1 MTKTELERAVRA
13 ILMEQLGAP
22 QVLSLDLPR
31 VQVDESDRL
40 DTGNPNDRV
49 WTHDLLTLS
58 QSPPAGR
65 GSDGHGEDHVP
76 LASDLRRGGLYH
88 RGTADGLQ
96 PVRFRHR
103 RSRSGDLDPKAA
115 RFNFPRRNLPGS
127 CMSPTLQIGT
137 ISRRNRDG

>member
-1 MTKTELERAVRA
+1 MTKTELERAVRS

-58 QSPPAGR
+58 QSPRLGA

-76 LASDLRRGGLYH
+76 LASDLRRGGLYY

-103 RSRSGDLDPKAA
+103 RSRSGDLDPQGQPDQFSAPEFA
-115 RFNFPRRNLPGS
+115 RFLYVTYPADWNNQPS
-127 CMSPTLQIGT
+127 
-137 ISRRNRDG
+137 